1 MIDIFRPIRAVF
13 DLLYEKTANE
23 TADRVYPGA
32 RSQTGHFSIT
42 STQSAESTY
51 GVRGSRCSAS
61 DRSADSRETPDET
74 ASSHGTPAVT
84 DDRLRPSETSYPG
97 LG

>member
-1 MIDIFRPIRAVF
+1 MIDLLRPVRAVF

-23 TADRVYPGA
+23 TADSVYPGA

-51 GVRGSRCSAS
+51 GVCKSRRFAS
-61 DRSADSRETPDET
+61 DRSSDSRAIPDET
-74 ASSHGTPAVT
+74 ASAHEAPAVT
-84 DDRLRPSETSYPG
+84 DD
-97 LG
+97 